1 MGIIAI
7 IQRELRLAV
16 RQVGDSTVIVM
27 FFVLAAILFP
37 FGIGPEPNTLARI
50 APGVIW
56 TTALLAAMLSFE
68 RLFLP
73 DYEDG
78 SLEQLALSPAPL
90 EFIVLGK
97 AIAHWITTALP
108 LLIAA
113 PLIGLVYRLPEDG
126 YPVLIMTMI
135 LGTPTL
141 SLIGTVGAALT
152 LGARRGGVLL
162 SLLVL
167 PLVIPVL
174 IFGTAGIDAAIG
186 GFGVKT
192 HLLFLA
198 ALLVGSLV
206 IAPVAAAAALRQAL
220 D

>member
-1 MGIIAI
+1 VGLIAI
-7 IQRELRLAV
+7 IRRELRLAV
-16 RQVGDSTVIVM
+16 RQLGDSTVIVM
-27 FFVLAAILFP
+27 FFVLASILFP

-68 RLFLP
+68 RLFVP

-90 EFIVLGK
+90 EFIALGK
-97 AIAHWITTALP
+97 AIAHWLTTGLP

-113 PLIGLVYRLPEDG
+113 PVIALVYQLPDDG
-126 YPVLIMTMI
+126 YGVLIMTML

-186 GFGVKT
+186 GFAVKT
-192 HLLFLA
+192 HLLFLGA
-198 ALLVGSLV
+198 VLLGSLV
-206 IAPVAAAAALRQAL
+206 LAPVAAAAALRQAL

>member
-1 MGIIAI
+1 MGLIAV
-7 IQRELRLAV
+7 IQRDLRLAV
-16 RQVGDSTVIVM
+16 RQAGDSAVIVM

-37 FGIGPEPNTLARI
+37 FGIGPEPNMLDRI
-50 APGVIW
+50 APGVVW

-73 DYEDG
+73 DFEDG

-90 EFIVLGK
+90 EIVSLGK
-97 AIAHWITTALP
+97 AAAHWLTTGLP

-113 PLIGLVYRLPEDG
+113 PLIALVYRLPGEG
-126 YPVLIMTMI
+126 YPVLLMTML
-135 LGTPTL
+135 LGTPTI

-174 IFGTAGIDAAIG
+174 IFGTAGIDAAIA

-192 HLLFLA
+192 HLLILT
-198 ALLVGSLV
+198 ALLLGSLV